1 MSESIDVVCIGSACI
16 DCIVSIGDVMR
27 FELYDPKGKIK
38 KYTAVEY
45 SSKVNVDQMHF
56 VPGGSAANIAV
67 DLKYLH
73 LNSAY
78 IGKLGDD
85 FLGQECIQDFKEH
98 RVNIDGVKFV
108 KDISTGLS
116 VILLTPWGKDRS
128 IMSYKGANNL
138 ISPSDVNSNII
149 KSAKSLVWT
158 SLTSDSGV
166 AAIQKCIDVT
176 KEKNGLI
183 FAGPSMSILSKK
195 RNSAIEFVKQSH
207 VLSLNNEELQVL
219 TGEASREVGLE
230 KVLEWG
236 PKLVACTDGRN
247 GCTITDGTD
256 IIHAPIYEVNTKD
269 TTGAGDAFLSG
280 LIYSTLNNF
289 SLTQTVKFAS
299 AFSAFECMVL
309 GVREGFPSNIDE
321 IFKFIETHELNLKE
335 RKF

>member
-1 MSESIDVVCIGSACI
+1 MNENIDVACIGSACI
-16 DCIVSIGDVMR
+16 DCIVSINDVMR
-27 FELYDPKGKIK
+27 FEVFDPKGRIK
-38 KYTAVEY
+38 KYTAIEY
-45 SSKVNVDQMHF
+45 SSKLNVERMF
-56 VPGGSAANIAV
+56 LIPGGSAANIAV

-73 LNSAY
+73 LNSAD
-78 IGKLGDD
+78 IGKIGNDSLGH
-85 FLGQECIQDFKEH
+85 ECIDDFKEH
-98 RVNIDGVKFV
+98 GVNIDCVHFSE
-108 KDISTGLS
+108 DIGTGLS

-138 ISPSDVNSNII
+138 LSPSDLNLDFI

-166 AAIQKCIDVT
+166 ASIKKCIEIMI
-176 KEKNGLI
+176 EKNGLI

-195 RNSAIEFVKQSH
+195 KNSAIEFVKQSH
-207 VLSLNNEELQVL
+207 VLSLNREELQVL
-219 TGEASREVGLE
+219 TDETNIEIGLE
-230 KVLEWG
+230 KVLNWG

-256 IIHAPIYEVNTKD
+256 IISAPIYEVDAKD

-309 GVREGFPSNIDE
+309 GVREGFPSSIDE
-321 IFKFIETHELNLKE
+321 IFNFIETHDLNLRE